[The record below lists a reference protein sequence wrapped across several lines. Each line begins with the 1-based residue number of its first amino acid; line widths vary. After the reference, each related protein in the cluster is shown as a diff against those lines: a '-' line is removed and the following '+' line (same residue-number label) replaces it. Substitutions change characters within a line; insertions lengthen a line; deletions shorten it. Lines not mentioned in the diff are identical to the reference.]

1 MNLNVRLT
9 PGRHSPP
16 SPPPHPPAAPPPD
29 AGHRSVQTWGPPI
42 RANFAP
48 TPACLPICQR
58 VSSRSKWE
66 KTAER
71 KTGTRSQVGCDRK
84 PPAAD
89 GCKTATSPPPDTSI
103 KALITRGLLP
113 PLPPLTPR
121 ASLGAAER
129 QNRFDPSRSGTGG
142 WAGGAL
148 ARMLHAPSKF
158 LSASAAFCHRLWKAN
173 SGPRANTPACT
184 FQASFLRL
192 QTGKTTFQPYLA
204 LREEPNNDLQIT
216 PYLT

>member
-1 MNLNVRLT
+1 MT
-9 PGRHSPP
+9 
-16 SPPPHPPAAPPPD
+16 
-29 AGHRSVQTWGPPI
+29 
-42 RANFAP
+42 
-48 TPACLPICQR
+48 
-58 VSSRSKWE
+58 E
-66 KTAER
+66 
-71 KTGTRSQVGCDRK
+71 K
-84 PPAAD
+84 PPAVD
-89 GCKTATSPPPDTSI
+89 GCETATSPPPDTSI
-103 KALITRGLLP
+103 KALITRGLLH
-113 PLPPLTPR
+113 PLPPPLTPR

-129 QNRFDPSRSGTGG
+129 QNRFDPFRSGTGG
-142 WAGGAL
+142 GGALAL

-173 SGPRANTPACT
+173 SGPRANTPSCT